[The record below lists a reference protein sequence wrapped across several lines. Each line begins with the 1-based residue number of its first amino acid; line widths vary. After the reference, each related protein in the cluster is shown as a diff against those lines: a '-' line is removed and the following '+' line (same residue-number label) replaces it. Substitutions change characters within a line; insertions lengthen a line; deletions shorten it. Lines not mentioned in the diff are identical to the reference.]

1 MVVMVVMEQQV
12 QLMALQLVE
21 PVEVLD
27 PQHLVVLSLEQRQDM
42 EIFQV
47 PELEI
52 LQTMVIVELLIQE
65 LEVLQDK
72 VVTHRV
78 DLEDQV

>member
-65 LEVLQDK
+65 LEVRQDK